1 MNSLLAKAQ
10 HYQTPTLALADS
22 VKREQ
27 ILQQS
32 DLQHFIP
39 LASETLN

>member
-32 DLQHFIP
+32 DLQYFIP